1 MDPRGGGG
9 IKHQVHRFRTHIPT
23 DFTRGVPGKSTTNCT
38 CIVRKIRFS
47 VPPYWRR
54 KDSIFV
60 VASETKNPAT
70 GAGKVGSC
78 FLPEGGRGLRSADA
92 AAREEE
98 EERRGVARQRRR
110 RDGRIWIGGG
120 VLGAA
125 GGGGRRDPRVCLLTI
140 IRESL

>member
-78 FLPEGGRGLRSADA
+78 FLPEGGREGPA
-92 AAREEE
+92 
-98 EERRGVARQRRR
+98 QRRR
-110 RDGRIWIGGG
+110 RRP
-120 VLGAA
+120 
-125 GGGGRRDPRVCLLTI
+125 GGGGGGGGAERGGAAAAAEGWADLDRGRRARRGGRWREEGSARLLADNN
-140 IRESL
+140 